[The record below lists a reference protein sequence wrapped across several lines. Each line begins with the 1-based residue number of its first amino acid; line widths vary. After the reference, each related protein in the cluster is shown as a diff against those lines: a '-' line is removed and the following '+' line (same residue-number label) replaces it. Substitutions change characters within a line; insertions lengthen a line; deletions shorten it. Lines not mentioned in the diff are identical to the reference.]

1 MVLPPGKK
9 ENIMSNQK
17 HLTLN
22 SRITIETLL
31 NQGNN
36 FKYIATVLEKD
47 CTTISKEI
55 KKHIYIERSGS
66 CGRGFNDCLFWKAV
80 SPIWVTGKSLI
91 FSGMVTYSLL
101 PMYPVISM

>member
-1 MVLPPGKK
+1 MSEAYTIFYGGFIMNIKMIFYSIGRLLKVEACLMSVPIIISINMVLPPGKK

-55 KKHIYIERSGS
+55 KKHIYNI
-66 CGRGFNDCLFWKAV
+66 N
-80 SPIWVTGKSLI
+80 
-91 FSGMVTYSLL
+91 
-101 PMYPVISM
+101 